1 MSDRSVSYERRIIE
15 RNDESSSFARYI
27 EDFLCGHGLSG
38 AVTNREI
45 DLQFI
50 AREFANA
57 YKINKGKDV
66 ETMTESELEDDRY
79 VNDYL
84 NYVKMQIEDVV
95 CDWSVHPIFTWIHM
109 RFYTN
114 DIPYYFLNS

>member
-1 MSDRSVSYERRIIE
+1 MSDRSVNYDRRIIIP
-15 RNDESSSFARYI
+15 NDESSSFKRYI
-27 EDFLCGHGLSG
+27 EDFLCEHGLSG

-57 YKINKGKDV
+57 YMINTGKDV
-66 ETMTESELEDDRY
+66 ETMTKTELEDDRD

-84 NYVKMQIEDVV
+84 NYIKMQIEDVV
-95 CDWSVHPIFTWIHM
+95 CDWSVHPIYTWIHM

-114 DIPYYFLNS
+114 EIPYYFLNS